1 MINVYTQEFYKE
13 YSQERFIADAWNFG
27 CLDEDANGN
36 NGVEFLLPEAKE
48 AGFNSNLAYWSS
60 KAFQENDNLKAAIHM
75 FADLFSTSWL
85 AYCRECYYEVNK
97 LSNGNYQLI
106 FVTYDR

>member
-1 MINVYTQEFYKE
+1 MINVYTQEFGKD
-13 YSQERFIADAWNFG
+13 YSQERFMTDAWSFG
-27 CLDEDANGN
+27 CFDEDANGN
-36 NGVEFLLPEAKE
+36 NGEEFLTSDAKE
-48 AGFNSNLAYWSS
+48 AGFNTNLEYWSS
-60 KAFQENDNLKAAIHM
+60 KAFQESENLKIAIET
-75 FADLFSTSWL
+75 FASLFSDSWL